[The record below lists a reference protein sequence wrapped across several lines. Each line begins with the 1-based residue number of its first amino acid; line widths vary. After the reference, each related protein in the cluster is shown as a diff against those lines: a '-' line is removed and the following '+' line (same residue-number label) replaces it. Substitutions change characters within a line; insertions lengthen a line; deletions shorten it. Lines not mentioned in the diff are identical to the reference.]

1 MNRPDGTTIY
11 SSGWIAC
18 VGSKFQKDHP
28 DSKEAF
34 FNDMMKLSGYRS
46 DPECIKVYAE
56 EAGDGVDW
64 LASHGTPF
72 YLWENLPAPELSRCL
87 ISPGDGITGGSQLVR
102 CVLKALE
109 KKGVPIH
116 YNTKAI
122 ELITDDLLNV
132 KGVVCLTKDK
142 RVEYLAKGGVIL
154 TTGGYAAKSSHG
166 HSVHR
171 SVGISISFAR
181 FSLDYRR
188 EHHNDSK
195 SHGQIS
201 KSGSILCW
209 PMTPTGKANPSP
221 LMHARYGIQVNSQGK
236 RFVEETWLQ
245 VPKSQSNC

>member
-1 MNRPDGTTIY
+1 MAAGGLPTLARAQATSSQNEWDVVVVGAGFAGLCAALEAAEKGAKVVLIEKMNRPDGTTIY

-87 ISPGDGITGGSQLVR
+87 ISPGDRITGGSQLVR

-109 KKGVPIH
+109 KKGCKVDF
-116 YNTKAI
+116 N
-122 ELITDDLLNV
+122 
-132 KGVVCLTKDK
+132 
-142 RVEYLAKGGVIL
+142 
-154 TTGGYAAKSSHG
+154 
-166 HSVHR
+166 
-171 SVGISISFAR
+171 
-181 FSLDYRR
+181 
-188 EHHNDSK
+188 
-195 SHGQIS
+195 
-201 KSGSILCW
+201 
-209 PMTPTGKANPSP
+209 
-221 LMHARYGIQVNSQGK
+221 
-236 RFVEETWLQ
+236 
-245 VPKSQSNC
+245 